1 MDLREWLIIIG
12 VIVLVVIGV
21 DLIRRR
27 RKQDELSPLDGGES
41 DVDSPDHESSS
52 SDWEFPNGGSRV
64 VDSERVSTPDVAE
77 SSFERR
83 GLKTKFPTQ
92 HNDHEDDHPDTA
104 PEDLNHDD
112 LDLKHVQAEEQYEE
126 QQLETQQQAESK
138 NEDLRTH
145 DHDVPREVPLSA
157 TDEPEEKL
165 NNTKALN
172 DDEKNDT
179 AETLSTSEKN
189 DVSAD
194 VVHVQDKPSAETDK
208 KILDESTTH
217 HAQAA
222 EYASEEPREIKD
234 ENTSTVADTADS
246 SPSLDGDEESK
257 AVTAETSESDAVGD
271 GSDNEHPE
279 QENTHESRPH
289 EGNASEDSD
298 HEGNEGEGEG
308 DEGEEDSNGRHY
320 HRHFSTE
327 EEHVGDPRYEGL
339 SEILLRRPMD
349 GVARLQEAAAERREK
364 RAIKREEARI
374 RRLEDRA
381 RRAEER
387 AKRREE
393 QERQAEIRRQERAE
407 QQRLEADKRQQEE
420 QKRREEDEKR
430 RQASLER
437 QRELRAQQQQ
447 ASYGTRDPYETGY
460 YDDDERGEY
469 RPSSDYREEPQSYN
483 AHRTHSAQE
492 SYRDYED
499 EDDPLFAPPHRGN
512 ERHSDSVPYLGAVD
526 TFDEERYDSRDPEP
540 RHFDDGHGTHGRHS
554 EEESLHADDVRDHQ
568 LREPRLAE
576 SGQPQFHPTIDKALR
591 TRVHGDIVMDVLSDA
606 DELVIINVVSRAGES
621 FNGIEL
627 TRILLAC
634 GLVFAEEGEMFHRF
648 ETEDEDSNLQF
659 SVINAMK
666 PGRFPMLEMERFSTR
681 GVSFLLP
688 LPSAENPS
696 AAFEAMLGTAKVLVH
711 HLNGDL
717 RDENQSVMT
726 SQTIEFIRQKVR
738 EFERRMRLHRY

>member
-41 DVDSPDHESSS
+41 DADSLDQEPS

-64 VDSERVSTPDVAE
+64 VDSERVSTPDVTE

-83 GLKTKFPTQ
+83 GLKTKFPTHQ
-92 HNDHEDDHPDTA
+92 GDQEDDHPDTA
-104 PEDLNHDD
+104 SEDLNHDD

-126 QQLETQQQAESK
+126 QQFEEHEREEQQRVKSE
-138 NEDLRTH
+138 NEDTRPT
-145 DHDVPREVPLSA
+145 DHDVAHETPLSA
-157 TDEPEEKL
+157 TDEPEAHL
-165 NNTKALN
+165 DNTEALS
-172 DDEKNDT
+172 
-179 AETLSTSEKN
+179 ASGKN
-189 DVSAD
+189 DVPAGEEGSE
-194 VVHVQDKPSAETDK
+194 KS
-208 KILDESTTH
+208 ITH
-217 HAQAA
+217 HALAA
-222 EYASEEPREIKD
+222 EHASEEPREIKD
-234 ENTSTVADTADS
+234 ENTSTVSDTADAS
-246 SPSLDGDEESK
+246 VEDDDESK
-257 AVTAETSESDAVGD
+257 KGTAEATQSNAV
-271 GSDNEHPE
+271 NEGADHDHPE
-279 QENTHESRPH
+279 QESTPEGSAHEEKAH
-289 EGNASEDSD
+289 DGNDHEEGGYEGNDD
-298 HEGNEGEGEG
+298 EG
-308 DEGEEDSNGRHY
+308 DEENGNGRHY

-327 EEHVGDPRYEGL
+327 EEHVDDPRYEGL

-407 QQRLEADKRQQEE
+407 QQRLEAEKRQQEE

-437 QRELRAQQQQ
+437 QRELREQQQQ
-447 ASYGTRDPYETGY
+447 ASYGARDFRENGY
-460 YDDDERGEY
+460 YDDEERAEY
-469 RPSSDYREEPQSYN
+469 RPSSDYRDDPDAHYAHG
-483 AHRTHSAQE
+483 AHRSQE
-492 SYRDYED
+492 SYRDYDD
-499 EDDPLFAPPHRGN
+499 ENDPLFAPPHRGS
-512 ERHSDSVPYLGAVD
+512 ERYSDSVPYLGAVD
-526 TFDEERYDSRDPEP
+526 TFDEDRYDSRDPEP
-540 RHFDDGHGTHGRHS
+540 RHYDDHDPHGRYD
-554 EEESLHADDVRDHQ
+554 EAESHYVDDTRDHQ
-568 LREPRLAE
+568 LRDPEIAEPAHH
-576 SGQPQFHPTIDKALR
+576 QFHPTIDKALR
-591 TRVHGDIVMDVLSDA
+591 SRVHGDIVMDVLSDA

-627 TRILLAC
+627 TKILLAC

-659 SVINAMK
+659 SVINAVK
-666 PGRFPMLEMERFSTR
+666 PGRFPMLEMDRFSTR

-688 LPSAENPS
+688 LPSADDPS

>member
-12 VIVLVVIGV
+12 VIVLVAIGI

-27 RKQDELSPLDGGES
+27 RKQDELSPLDSGES
-41 DVDSPDHESSS
+41 DTDYPVQESSAT
-52 SDWEFPNGGSRV
+52 DWEFPNGGSRV

-83 GLKTKFPTQ
+83 GLKTKFPTH
-92 HNDHEDDHPDTA
+92 HNDQEDDHPETA

-126 QQLETQQQAESK
+126 QQLEEHEREEQQRVKSK
-138 NEDLRTH
+138 NEDSRPT
-145 DHDVPREVPLSA
+145 DHDVAHETPLNA
-157 TDEPEEKL
+157 TDEPEEHL
-165 NNTKALN
+165 DNTEALSASGTN
-172 DDEKNDT
+172 DVPAGE
-179 AETLSTSEKN
+179 EGSEK
-189 DVSAD
+189 S
-194 VVHVQDKPSAETDK
+194 
-208 KILDESTTH
+208 ITH

-222 EYASEEPREIKD
+222 EHASEEPREIKD
-234 ENTSTVADTADS
+234 ENTSTVSDTADAS
-246 SPSLDGDEESK
+246 AEDDDESK
-257 AVTAETSESDAVGD
+257 KGTAEATQSNAV
-271 GSDNEHPE
+271 NEGADHDHPE
-279 QENTHESRPH
+279 QSTPEGSVDEEKAHDGNDHEEGGY
-289 EGNASEDSD
+289 EGNDD
-298 HEGNEGEGEG
+298 EG
-308 DEGEEDSNGRHY
+308 DEDEENGNGRHY

-327 EEHVGDPRYEGL
+327 EEHVDDPRYEGL

-407 QQRLEADKRQQEE
+407 QQRLEAEKRQQEE

-437 QRELRAQQQQ
+437 QRKLREQQQH
-447 ASYGTRDPYETGY
+447 ASYDARDSHANAY
-460 YDDDERGEY
+460 YDDEERAEY
-469 RPSSDYREEPQSYN
+469 KPSSDYRDDPQ
-483 AHRTHSAQE
+483 AHYAHGTHRPQE
-492 SYRDYED
+492 SYRDYDD
-499 EDDPLFAPPHRGN
+499 ENDPLFAPPHRGN
-512 ERHSDSVPYLGAVD
+512 ERYSDSVPYLGAVD

-540 RHFDDGHGTHGRHS
+540 RYSNDDHGINGRHD
-554 EEESLHADDVRDHQ
+554 EEESLYADDARDHP
-568 LREPRLAE
+568 LREPEIAE
-576 SGQPQFHPTIDKALR
+576 PAHHQFHPIIDKALR
-591 TRVHGDIVMDVLSDA
+591 TRVDGDIVMDVLSDA

-688 LPSAENPS
+688 LPSAEDPS